1 MGSLVLSLSGA
12 TKVADA
18 GPGWF
23 AAAACAQW
31 IPMIGVLVY
40 AGRRFGTGDLVRDFG
55 LTFRPSDALGIPIG
69 IVTQLVVVRLVYV
82 PLEAIWPGTFT
93 MDKIEQRARDTVD
106 NAGGGVVLIV
116 LVVVVGAPLVEEL
129 IYRGLLQG
137 AFTRRLSDWI
147 GVVIVAAWFAVVH
160 FQPVETPGLF
170 AVGLVLGACA
180 VRARRLGLGVVAHMA
195 FNATGLI
202 LVAAT

>member
-1 MGSLVLSLSGA
+1 
-12 TKVADA
+12 
-18 GPGWF
+18 
-23 AAAACAQW
+23 
-31 IPMIGVLVY
+31 
-40 AGRRFGTGDLVRDFG
+40 
-55 LTFRPSDALGIPIG
+55 
-69 IVTQLVVVRLVYV
+69 
-82 PLEAIWPGTFT
+82 